1 MATGSPLL
9 TMERIDKTFP
19 GVHALDHVDF
29 DLYPGEVH
37 ILLGENGAGKSTLM
51 KILSGSLEADSG
63 RILVEG
69 TEVRHNSP
77 DRAAKLGIG
86 MVYQEFSLVPTLTV
100 GENICLGDMPRT
112 RSGMIRWSEVY
123 RRAEEILATLG
134 VEINVR
140 ARTRSLSVAEQ
151 QLTEIARILAQ
162 DPRILLLD
170 EPTSALSDAEVD
182 RLFDII
188 RRLQERGVGVI
199 YISHRLDEVPRIGT
213 RVTVMRDGRV
223 VGTLPVEQADKD
235 TLISMMVGRRLTEQY
250 PKTITEPGPPILRV
264 ENLSAE
270 PFLHDLSFEVRAGE
284 ILGIFGLMGAGQTHL
299 AHVLFGLEPVTA
311 GRIML
316 DGDPVSI
323 PHPTEAIK
331 QGMGLLTR
339 DRQAS
344 LVPVQGL
351 GPNITLPRVS
361 QRALLGLLNLREESQ
376 TATRYVEDLSI
387 RPAQIKRQ
395 VRFLSGG
402 NQQKVCLARWLATG
416 ARILIVDEP
425 TRGIDVGAKAEVF
438 GLLDRLSSTQ
448 NVGIILISS
457 EMPEILAMADR
468 ILVIREGRFTA
479 EYSYGEATQEMLL
492 KSAS

>member
-1 MATGSPLL
+1 MATGLPLL
-9 TMERIDKTFP
+9 KMEQIDKTFP

-29 DLYPGEVH
+29 ELRAGEVH

-63 RILVEG
+63 RILIEG
-69 TEVRHNSP
+69 TEVRHHNP
-77 DRAAKLGIG
+77 DRAAKLGVG

-100 GENICLGDMPRT
+100 AENICLGDMPRN
-112 RSGMIRWSEVY
+112 RAGLIRWGEVY
-123 RRAEEILATLG
+123 RRAADILATLG
-134 VEINVR
+134 VDIDVR
-140 ARTRSLSVAEQ
+140 ARTSSLSVAEQ

-170 EPTSALSDAEVD
+170 EPTSALSDTEVD

-188 RRLQERGVGVI
+188 HRLQERGVGVI

-223 VGTLPVEQADKD
+223 VGTLPVEQADRD
-235 TLISMMVGRRLTEQY
+235 TLISMMVGRHLTEQY
-250 PKTITEPGPPILRV
+250 PKTINQPGETILRV
-264 ENLSAE
+264 ENLTAE
-270 PFLHDLSFEVRAGE
+270 PVLHDLSFEVRAGE
-284 ILGIFGLMGAGQTHL
+284 IVGIFGLMGAGQTHL
-299 AHVLFGLEPVTA
+299 AHVLFGLEPITSGQVYIDGEPVTI
-311 GRIML
+311 R
-316 DGDPVSI
+316 
-323 PHPTEAIK
+323 HPTGAIK
-331 QGMGLLTR
+331 RSMGLLLR

-361 QRALLGLLNLREESQ
+361 QRALMGLLNLRQEAQ
-376 TATRYVEDLSI
+376 TASQYVEDLSI
-387 RPAQIKRQ
+387 RPPQIRRP

-416 ARILIVDEP
+416 ARLLIVDEP
-425 TRGIDVGAKAEVF
+425 ARGIDVGAKAEVF
-438 GLLDRLSSTQ
+438 GLLDRLASSQ

-468 ILVIREGRFTA
+468 VLVMRQGQFTA
-479 EYSYGEATQEMLL
+479 EYAYGEATQEMLL
-492 KSAS
+492 HSAS

>member
-9 TMERIDKTFP
+9 QMERIDKTFP

-63 RILVEG
+63 RILIEG
-69 TEVRHNSP
+69 AEVRHNNP
-77 DRAAKLGIG
+77 DRAAKLGVG

-100 GENICLGDMPRT
+100 AENICLGDMPRN
-112 RSGMIRWSEVY
+112 RAGLIRWGEVY
-123 RRAEEILATLG
+123 RRAQDILATLG
-134 VEINVR
+134 VDINVR
-140 ARTRSLSVAEQ
+140 AQTSSLSVAEQ

-162 DPRILLLD
+162 EPRILLLD
-170 EPTSALSDAEVD
+170 EPTSALSDTEVD

-188 RRLQERGVGVI
+188 RRLQERGVGII

-223 VGTLPVEQADKD
+223 VGTLPVAEADKN
-235 TLISMMVGRRLTEQY
+235 TLISMMVGRRLAEQY
-250 PKTITEPGPPILRV
+250 PKTVSQPGPPILRV
-264 ENLSAE
+264 ENLTAE
-270 PFLHDLSFEVRAGE
+270 PVLHDLSFEVRAGE

-299 AHVLFGLEPVTA
+299 AHVLFGLEPMTSGQVYIDDEPVTI
-311 GRIML
+311 R
-316 DGDPVSI
+316 
-323 PHPTEAIK
+323 HPTGAIRRR
-331 QGMGLLTR
+331 MGLLLR

-351 GPNITLPRVS
+351 GPNITLPKVS
-361 QRALLGLLNLREESQ
+361 QRALLGLLNLRSETQIASQ
-376 TATRYVEDLSI
+376 YIADLSI
-387 RPAQIKRQ
+387 RPPQ
-395 VRFLSGG
+395 VRRPVKFLSGG

-438 GLLDRLSSTQ
+438 GLLDRLASSQ

-468 ILVIREGRFTA
+468 ILVMRQGRFTA
-479 EYSYGEATQEMLL
+479 GYAYGEATQELLL

>member
-9 TMERIDKTFP
+9 QMERIDKTFP

-63 RILVEG
+63 RILIEG
-69 TEVRHNSP
+69 AEVRHNNP
-77 DRAAKLGIG
+77 DRAAKLGVG

-100 GENICLGDMPRT
+100 AENICLGDMPRN
-112 RSGMIRWSEVY
+112 RAGLIRWGEVY
-123 RRAEEILATLG
+123 RRAQDILATLG
-134 VEINVR
+134 VDINVR
-140 ARTRSLSVAEQ
+140 VQTSSLSVAEQ

-162 DPRILLLD
+162 EPRILLLD
-170 EPTSALSDAEVD
+170 EPTSALSDTEVN

-188 RRLQERGVGVI
+188 RRLQERGVGII

-223 VGTLPVEQADKD
+223 VGTLPVAEADKD
-235 TLISMMVGRRLTEQY
+235 TLISMMVGRRLAEQY
-250 PKTITEPGPPILRV
+250 PKTVSQPGPPVLRV
-264 ENLSAE
+264 ENLTAE
-270 PFLHDLSFEVRAGE
+270 PVLHDLSFEVRAGE

-299 AHVLFGLEPVTA
+299 AHVLFGLEPMTSGQVY
-311 GRIML
+311 I
-316 DGDPVSI
+316 DDEPVSI
-323 PHPTEAIK
+323 RHPTGAIRRR
-331 QGMGLLTR
+331 MGLLLR

-351 GPNITLPRVS
+351 GPNITLPKVS
-361 QRALLGLLNLREESQ
+361 QRALLGLLNLRNEMQ
-376 TATRYVEDLSI
+376 TASKYVTDLSI
-387 RPAQIKRQ
+387 RPPQ
-395 VRFLSGG
+395 VRRPVKFLSGG

-425 TRGIDVGAKAEVF
+425 ARGIDVGAKAEVF
-438 GLLDRLSSTQ
+438 GLLDRLASSQ

-468 ILVIREGRFTA
+468 ILVMRQGRFTA
-479 EYSYGEATQEMLL
+479 EYAYGEATQELLL

>member
-9 TMERIDKTFP
+9 QMERIDKTFP

-63 RILVEG
+63 RILIEG
-69 TEVRHNSP
+69 AEVRHNNP
-77 DRAAKLGIG
+77 DRAAKLGVG

-100 GENICLGDMPRT
+100 AENICLGDMPRN
-112 RSGMIRWSEVY
+112 RAGLIRWGEVY
-123 RRAEEILATLG
+123 RRAQDILATLG
-134 VEINVR
+134 VDINVR
-140 ARTRSLSVAEQ
+140 AQTSSLSVAEQ

-162 DPRILLLD
+162 EPRILLLD
-170 EPTSALSDAEVD
+170 EPTSALSDTEVD

-188 RRLQERGVGVI
+188 RRLQERGVGII

-223 VGTLPVEQADKD
+223 VGTLPVAEADKN
-235 TLISMMVGRRLTEQY
+235 TLISMMVGRRLAEQY
-250 PKTITEPGPPILRV
+250 PKTVSQPGPPILRV
-264 ENLSAE
+264 ENLTAE
-270 PFLHDLSFEVRAGE
+270 PVLHDLSFEVRAGE

-299 AHVLFGLEPVTA
+299 AHVLFGLEPMTSGQVYIDDEPVTI
-311 GRIML
+311 R
-316 DGDPVSI
+316 
-323 PHPTEAIK
+323 HPTGAIRRR
-331 QGMGLLTR
+331 MGLLLR

-351 GPNITLPRVS
+351 GPNITLPKVS
-361 QRALLGLLNLREESQ
+361 QRALLGLLNLRSETQIASQ
-376 TATRYVEDLSI
+376 YIADLSI
-387 RPAQIKRQ
+387 RPPQ
-395 VRFLSGG
+395 VRRPVKFLSGG

-438 GLLDRLSSTQ
+438 GLLDRLASSQ

-468 ILVIREGRFTA
+468 ILVMRQGRFTA
-479 EYSYGEATQEMLL
+479 EYAYGEATQELLL

>member
-9 TMERIDKTFP
+9 QMERIDKTFP

-63 RILVEG
+63 RILIEG
-69 TEVRHNSP
+69 AEVRHNNP
-77 DRAAKLGIG
+77 DRAAKLGVG

-100 GENICLGDMPRT
+100 AENICLGDMPRN
-112 RSGMIRWSEVY
+112 RAGLIRWGEVY
-123 RRAEEILATLG
+123 RRAQDILATLG
-134 VEINVR
+134 VDINVR
-140 ARTRSLSVAEQ
+140 TQTSSLSVAEQ

-162 DPRILLLD
+162 EPRILLLD
-170 EPTSALSDAEVD
+170 EPTSALSDTEVN

-188 RRLQERGVGVI
+188 RRLQERGVGII

-223 VGTLPVEQADKD
+223 VGTLPVAEADKD
-235 TLISMMVGRRLTEQY
+235 TLISMMVGRRLAEQY
-250 PKTITEPGPPILRV
+250 PKTVSQPGPPVLRV
-264 ENLSAE
+264 ENLTAE
-270 PFLHDLSFEVRAGE
+270 PVLHDLSFEVRAGE

-299 AHVLFGLEPVTA
+299 AHVLFGLEPMTSGQVY
-311 GRIML
+311 I
-316 DGDPVSI
+316 DDEPVSI
-323 PHPTEAIK
+323 RHPTGAIRRR
-331 QGMGLLTR
+331 MGLLLR

-351 GPNITLPRVS
+351 GPNITLPKVS
-361 QRALLGLLNLREESQ
+361 QRALLGLLNLRNEMQ
-376 TATRYVEDLSI
+376 TASKYVTDLSI
-387 RPAQIKRQ
+387 RPPQ
-395 VRFLSGG
+395 VRRPVKFLSGG

-425 TRGIDVGAKAEVF
+425 ARGIDVGAKAEVF
-438 GLLDRLSSTQ
+438 GLLDRLASSQ

-468 ILVIREGRFTA
+468 ILVMRQGRFTA
-479 EYSYGEATQEMLL
+479 EYAYGEATQELLL

>member
-9 TMERIDKTFP
+9 QMERIDKTFP

-63 RILVEG
+63 RILIEG
-69 TEVRHNSP
+69 AEVRHNNP
-77 DRAAKLGIG
+77 DRAAKLGVG

-100 GENICLGDMPRT
+100 AENICLGDMPRN
-112 RSGMIRWSEVY
+112 RAGLIRWGEVY
-123 RRAEEILATLG
+123 RRAQDILATLG
-134 VEINVR
+134 VDINVR
-140 ARTRSLSVAEQ
+140 AQTSSLSVAEQ

-162 DPRILLLD
+162 EPRILLLD
-170 EPTSALSDAEVD
+170 EPTSALSDTEVD
-182 RLFDII
+182 RLFGII
-188 RRLQERGVGVI
+188 RRLQERGVGII

-223 VGTLPVEQADKD
+223 VGTLPVAEADKN
-235 TLISMMVGRRLTEQY
+235 TLISMMVGRRLAEQY
-250 PKTITEPGPPILRV
+250 PKTVSQPGPPILRV
-264 ENLSAE
+264 ENLTAE
-270 PFLHDLSFEVRAGE
+270 PVLHDLSFEVRAGE

-299 AHVLFGLEPVTA
+299 AHVLFGLEPMTSGQVYIDDEPVTI
-311 GRIML
+311 R
-316 DGDPVSI
+316 
-323 PHPTEAIK
+323 HPTGAIRRR
-331 QGMGLLTR
+331 MGLLLR

-351 GPNITLPRVS
+351 GPNITLPKVS
-361 QRALLGLLNLREESQ
+361 QRALLGLLNLRSETQIASQ
-376 TATRYVEDLSI
+376 YIADLSI
-387 RPAQIKRQ
+387 RPPQ
-395 VRFLSGG
+395 VRRPVKFLSGG

-438 GLLDRLSSTQ
+438 GLLDRLASSQ

-468 ILVIREGRFTA
+468 ILVMRQGRFTA
-479 EYSYGEATQEMLL
+479 EYAYGEATQELLL

>member
-69 TEVRHNSP
+69 TEVRNNSP

-299 AHVLFGLEPVTA
+299 AHVLFGLEPVTG

-316 DGDPVSI
+316 DGDPVNI

-448 NVGIILISS
+448 NVGIVLISS

-479 EYSYGEATQEMLL
+479 EYAYGEATQEMLL